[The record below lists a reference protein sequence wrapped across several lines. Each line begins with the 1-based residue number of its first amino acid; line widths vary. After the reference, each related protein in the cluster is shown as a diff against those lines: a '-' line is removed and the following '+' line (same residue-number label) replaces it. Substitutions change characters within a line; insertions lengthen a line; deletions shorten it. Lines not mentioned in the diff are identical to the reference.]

1 MHSDT
6 PIDFSELSQELQ
18 RTHARRIALRPASLA
33 DAWPLYLATRN
44 PQFNRYLLWP
54 QPAQEAAVLE
64 RMDGIVT
71 AAEQGRLS
79 ALSAVV
85 KSTGEWIGLF
95 RFQPYR
101 DEPHTLEMGVWVH
114 DRFWH
119 GRYSLEI
126 GRLCVDAAFSL
137 SGVQRLVGASAPED
151 RGSCSLMTACGM
163 SPTDLV
169 RRDTESGYPVLLQEY
184 AITRD
189 EWGRRYVPA
198 RTFEVYR
205 GPAALRGAGALPPT
219 VPASA
224 PATAQA
230 VTPAV
235 AQALT
240 RTQAS
245 AADAAHAGP
254 ASANNVDSC

>member
-18 RTHARRIALRPASLA
+18 RVHARRVALRPASLA
-33 DAWPLYLATRN
+33 DAWPLFLATRN
-44 PQFNRYLLWP
+44 PQFNRYLLWS

-85 KSTGEWIGLF
+85 KATGEWIGLF

-119 GRYSLEI
+119 GRYGLEI

-137 SGVQRLVGASAPED
+137 SGVQRLVGASAPEN
-151 RGSCSLMTACGM
+151 RGSCALMTACGM

-198 RTFEVYR
+198 RNFEVYR
-205 GPAALRGAGALPPT
+205 GPAALAGTGVSLSTVPPT
-219 VPASA
+219 VPPSVPAVASA
-224 PATAQA
+224 VALAHASVVDPALAGPATA
-230 VTPAV
+230 
-235 AQALT
+235 
-240 RTQAS
+240 S
-245 AADAAHAGP
+245 H
-254 ASANNVDSC
+254 VDSR